1 MKKNI
6 LKTLLFTILLSAMP
20 IIADAMSDKDVTIPR
35 YEIECAG
42 VEGSEGSY
50 LVQVWVYM
58 KKPNAD
64 FSIFKLAAVHGVL
77 FRGYGNET
85 GCKAQRPLAGSQ
97 TVENE
102 KSDFF
107 RPFFNEGQ
115 YEKYTKILDSSII
128 NQKIN
133 KKLYRMGM
141 VVSVAK
147 DQLRKD
153 LEKAGILEGLG
164 SLF

>member
-1 MKKNI
+1 MKKSI
-6 LKTLLFTILLSAMP
+6 LKVLMLITLTFAIPT
-20 IIADAMSDKDVTIPR
+20 IADAKDKDVVIPR
-35 YEIECAG
+35 YDIECAG
-42 VEGSEGSY
+42 VEGSAGSY

-58 KKPNAD
+58 KKPTTD
-64 FSIFKLAAVHGVL
+64 YSIFKMAAVHGVL

-97 TVENE
+97 IVENE
-102 KSDFF
+102 KADFF
-107 RPFFNEGQ
+107 KPFFNEGR
-115 YEKYTKILDSSII
+115 YENYAKILDSSII
-128 NQKIN
+128 NQKIS
-133 KKLYRMGM
+133 KKSYRMGM

-153 LEKAGILEGLG
+153 LEKAGVLERLD

>member
-1 MKKNI
+1 MKKSI
-6 LKTLLFTILLSAMP
+6 LKTLLFTFLALAIPTSAV
-20 IIADAMSDKDVTIPR
+20 ADDDFTIPR
-35 YEIECAG
+35 YDIECAG

-58 KKPNAD
+58 KKPKAD
-64 FSIFKLAAVHGVL
+64 FSTFKMVAVHGVL

-102 KSDFF
+102 KADFF
-107 RPFFNEGQ
+107 KPFFNEGQ
-115 YEKYTKILDSSII
+115 YEKYTKILDSSIT

-153 LEKAGILEGLG
+153 LEKAGVLKGLG
-164 SLF
+164 SIF